1 MPAAQIARHAA
12 GQFSHHHS
20 PFHHSSGS
28 GRPSRGA
35 MRAYLRRCDRQV
47 FRAMAQSQAR
57 AEYVKRERVIKD
69 AGEDSNTPAA

>member
-1 MPAAQIARHAA
+1 
-12 GQFSHHHS
+12 
-20 PFHHSSGS
+20 
-28 GRPSRGA
+28 